1 MVVRIIMKVCV
12 AICIASYYNLWIII
26 VIHHVTDSEV
36 PPATDPEVADRPTS
50 CMIRPVQQTPVVTVT
65 TTIQVSTTIQVLT
78 TIQVSITT
86 PSIITS
92 TTTTMSFITI
102 TATPLSSCS
111 VTGQQQTSASS
122 SSDSDVV
129 NICIPVVVV
138 VGVIILIVVVMIGIL
153 IWRKTKNAQ
162 RIIELTHD
170 KVAPNTAVIIEN
182 DLYGLVT

>member
-1 MVVRIIMKVCV
+1 MY
-12 AICIASYYNLWIII
+12 SYGYYNLWIII

-36 PPATDPEVADRPTS
+36 PPATDPEVADPTS
-50 CMIRPVQQTPVVTVT
+50 CMIRPIVQQTPVVTVT
-65 TTIQVSTTIQVLT
+65 TTIQVSTTV
-78 TIQVSITT
+78 QVSITT

-92 TTTTMSFITI
+92 TTTITI
-102 TATPLSSCS
+102 TTTPLSSCS
-111 VTGQQQTSASS
+111 VTDQQQTSASS

-162 RIIELTHD
+162 RIIELIHD